1 MSEIKILRNVIKE
14 LLLQEQRRRRRT
26 QKKRHEAEIKYH
38 NVEGLDR
45 DLFYILRVNNPPRSY
60 HTFSQFYRG
69 LQNIPNNETDR
80 MEFKVNL
87 AGEDDILSIQEYN
100 NLVSD
105 LGKIFDRV
113 LRFSEK
119 LIGDRI
125 NLKKE
130 TNDPK
135 RKLEVLNKI
144 FDLLHKDYLNV
155 KKKEVDDL
163 TNQRVQ
169 SFKQT
174 VNDVAKQLFP
184 LWFRMTKSESDI
196 AEERHEKVSA
206 NTIAREFT
214 KTPEEKRKSSYPY
227 PNLDGFKFTS

>member
-1 MSEIKILRNVIKE
+1 MKETKILRNIIRE
-14 LLLQEQRRRRRT
+14 LILQEQRHIKTRPRRKHHYER
-26 QKKRHEAEIKYH
+26 QLH
-38 NVEGLDR
+38 NVENLDR
-45 DLFYILRVNNPPRSY
+45 DLYYILRVNNPPRSY

-69 LQNIPNNETDR
+69 LLNIPNNETDR

-87 AGEDDILSIQEYN
+87 AGEDDILSIQEYD
-100 NLVSD
+100 NLVND
-105 LGKIFDRV
+105 LNKIFDRAV
-113 LRFSEK
+113 KFSEK

-125 NLKKE
+125 NLKKQ

-135 RKLEVLNKI
+135 RKLEILNKI
-144 FDLLHKDYLNV
+144 FDLLHKDYLDE

-169 SFKQT
+169 SLKET
-174 VNDVAKQLFP
+174 VYNIARQLFP

-206 NTIAREFT
+206 STIAREFS

-227 PNLDGFKFTS
+227 PNLDGFKYTS